1 MTTTI
6 SCIGAGRVT
15 RILLK
20 GLANKNNLPDRITV
34 VDTSEETLLT
44 LKQSFPMIET
54 KMAIDETVTTAD
66 FIFIA
71 LHPPA
76 VVDAIKA
83 ITPILGEKSTL
94 VSLAPKI
101 TTQVIT
107 QLTGGKNPVIR
118 MIPNAPSLVNEGYNP
133 VTFGPGCPEETR
145 KIFTD
150 LMIPLGTMPE
160 VAEETLEAYAVI
172 TAMGPTYLWFQF
184 AELARLGES
193 FGLSPEEASRAVL
206 SMTAGA
212 VKTMQDSGL
221 PAAGVMDLVPVK
233 PMADHEETIREMYNT
248 SLTGLYGKLK
258 S

>member
-15 RILLK
+15 RILLE
-20 GLANKNNLPDRITV
+20 GLAKKNNLPDRIIA
-34 VDTSEETLLT
+34 VDTNDDVLLN
-44 LKQSFPMIET
+44 LKQSLPMIEM
-54 KMAIDETVTTAD
+54 KSAIDESVTMAD

-83 ITPILGEKSTL
+83 ITPTLGQKSTI

-101 TTQVIT
+101 KTAMIH
-107 QLTGGKNPVIR
+107 QLTSGKNPVIR

-133 VTFGPGCPEETR
+133 VTFGPGCTDQVR
-145 KIFTD
+145 KTFTN
-150 LMIPLGTMPE
+150 LMAPLGKMPE

-172 TAMGPTYLWFQF
+172 TAMGPTYLWFQL
-184 AELARLGES
+184 AELTRLGES
-193 FGLSPEEASRAVL
+193 FGLSPDEAYRAVL

-212 VKTMQDSGL
+212 VKTMQESGL
-221 PAAGVMDLVPVK
+221 SPDGVMDLIPVK
-233 PMADHEETIREMYNT
+233 PLGDHEETIRGMYAA
-248 SLTGLYGKLK
+248 SLTGLYGKLT